1 MVGIGRG
8 SDHADGMTKKDELTI
23 ISRHTKYLI

>member
-8 SDHADGMTKKDELTI
+8 SDHADGMNKKNEPMK